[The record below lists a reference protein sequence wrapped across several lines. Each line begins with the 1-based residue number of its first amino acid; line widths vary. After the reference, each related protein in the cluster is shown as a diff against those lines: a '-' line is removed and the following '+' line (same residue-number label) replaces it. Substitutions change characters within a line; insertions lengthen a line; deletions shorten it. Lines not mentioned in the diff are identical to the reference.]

1 VAITQV
7 AGARLGSLVLGS
19 ADPLRLG
26 AWYRD
31 VDDFAV
37 VKEHLHTLELTWVGP
52 VERTR
57 IGTIATLEDSDG
69 NHINILELLPDYLP
83 AGRP

>member
-7 AGARLGSLVLGS
+7 AGARLGSLALGS
-19 ADPLRLG
+19 ADPLRF
-26 AWYRD
+26 ATWYQA

-37 VKEHLHTLELTWVGP
+37 IKGHLHTLERTWVRP
-52 VERTR
+52 VERIR
-57 IGTIATLEDSDG
+57 IGTIATLKDSDG
-69 NHINILELLPDYLP
+69 NQVNTLVLAPDYLP